1 MADTRSVLKS
11 VRERIAKLAQLAEAG
26 DADAAKKLAAE
37 LTREIESALEEKPAQ
52 TSKRP
57 APKAPRDEVVKCPRC
72 TLRSFT
78 FQKGT
83 VREMDDGSGGYEA
96 RFHCTSCGH
105 EDWRGIS

>member
-1 MADTRSVLKS
+1 MADTTSVLKS
-11 VRERIAKLAQLAEAG
+11 VRERIAELAQLAEAG

-37 LTREIESALEEKPAQ
+37 LTREIESALEGKPAAAP
-52 TSKRP
+52 KRP

-83 VREMDDGSGGYEA
+83 VRETEDGSGGFEA
-96 RFHCTSCGH
+96 RFRCTSCGH
-105 EDWRGIS
+105 EDWREIG